1 MLTYLLE
8 HDKQKPLYLCL
19 YAFIRKDIESGIL
32 KPNEKLPSK
41 RNLAEH
47 LHISVITV
55 QNAYTQL
62 IVEGYIYPIARKG
75 YFVVPLQQTV
85 PLTSEHRETK
95 EILPRR
101 QENKIRFDFKSNSTI
116 PDQFPFTIWAKLM
129 REVLSERNPELLESG
144 PSNGNE
150 KLRISIA
157 TYLHDFRGMTVSA
170 DRIVIGAGAEYL
182 YSLVVQLLGRDKVYA
197 VENPGYQKIAKIYR
211 NNGAVCLPVR
221 TDDHGISAET
231 LQSSDA
237 EVVHITPAHHF
248 PLGIVMPISRRNELL
263 AWANEEED
271 RIIIEDD
278 YDSEFRFQGKPV
290 QPMINIDQNQKV
302 IYVNTFS
309 KTLFPSL
316 RISYMVLPDRFMQI
330 YNQKLG
336 FYSSTVPSFDQLVLA
351 NFIAGGYYE
360 QHINRMRNYYK
371 RLRNQLIFSLRQ
383 SSLQDRIQIIE
394 EDSGLHFLLKVDTT
408 MKDEE
413 IVKKAEILGINLSC
427 LSEYYFDRNSR
438 ENGTLLINYSGI
450 SIEQV
455 DEAIE
460 TLSAIF

>member
-1 MLTYLLE
+1 M
-8 HDKQKPLYLCL
+8 
-19 YAFIRKDIESGIL
+19 
-32 KPNEKLPSK
+32 
-41 RNLAEH
+41 
-47 LHISVITV
+47 
-55 QNAYTQL
+55 
-62 IVEGYIYPIARKG
+62 
-75 YFVVPLQQTV
+75 
-85 PLTSEHRETK
+85 
-95 EILPRR
+95 
-101 QENKIRFDFKSNSTI
+101 
-116 PDQFPFTIWAKLM
+116 
-129 REVLSERNPELLESG
+129 
-144 PSNGNE
+144 
-150 KLRISIA
+150 
-157 TYLHDFRGMTVSA
+157 
-170 DRIVIGAGAEYL
+170 
-182 YSLVVQLLGRDKVYA
+182 
-197 VENPGYQKIAKIYR
+197 ENPGYQKIAKIYR

-383 SSLQDRIQIIE
+383 SSLQDQIQIIE

-450 SIEQV
+450 STEQV